1 LATPEANRS
10 EQDVLAPATDRE
22 SPPAVET
29 RRAQP
34 EKPAGSA
41 LRDLLVFQ
49 RSHSGDTA
57 VKRPESPLR
66 VEFERVSRRPY
77 DLSYACLLIPRFK
90 SHRLTGDVVE
100 VLNTRMRQVCVSF
113 GWRPELIL
121 VRPEF
126 LQWVISAP
134 ASMPPSR
141 CIQIVREQTSKKIL
155 EEFPA
160 FKEDNLSQDFWAPG
174 YLALVGMTPHPPEMI
189 IEFIRLTRQRQGV
202 LLGRSR

>member
-1 LATPEANRS
+1 MATPEANRS
-10 EQDVLAPATDRE
+10 EQDVLAPPTDRE
-22 SPPAVET
+22 SPPAVEA
-29 RRAQP
+29 RPSQSAR
-34 EKPAGSA
+34 PAASA
-41 LRDLLVFQ
+41 LRDLLAFQ
-49 RSHSGDTA
+49 RSRAGEAT
-57 VKRPESPLR
+57 VKPAESPLR
-66 VEFERVSRRPY
+66 VELERVSRRPY

-90 SHRLTGDVVE
+90 THRLTGDVVE

-155 EEFPA
+155 QDFPA
-160 FKEDNLSQDFWAPG
+160 FKEENLSQDFWAPG

-202 LLGRSR
+202 LLARNH

>member
-1 LATPEANRS
+1 MATPEPKRF
-10 EQDVLAPATDRE
+10 EQDVLTPPTDRE
-22 SPPAVET
+22 SPPAHGT
-29 RRAQP
+29 RRTQP

-41 LRDLLVFQ
+41 LRDLLISQ
-49 RSHSGDTA
+49 RPHPAETA
-57 VKRPESPLR
+57 RKRAESPLR

-90 SHRLTGDVVE
+90 AHRLTGDVVE
-100 VLNTRMRQVCVSF
+100 LLNTRMRQICLSF

-202 LLGRSR
+202 LLGRSH